1 MAQSVIETCEICNQ
15 DAGKDYCQDCEQTFC
30 NKCKTMHLRMKSSLN
45 DKFRSGQQCEDQ
57 VDKLSSCDKHNS
69 DYIYLCENCYVLACR
84 HCTVSTHKG
93 HSMANLSSSIADKT
107 EKILK
112 ILKTN
117 FDCIRNAKNSTTTL
131 QNKIEDIKD
140 KCSAIHKDMFS
151 RQSLL
156 QSRLAMAKNSMHD
169 DISKFEQAEK
179 TKVETYMKNVN
190 ECDIKINELV
200 ELYKHV
206 KNDRDVTHLLQ
217 SLKTLEQETTNIRI
231 PKVPLISN
239 IEFVAEP
246 MNKDFDA
253 KLKSLLGKITIA
265 PK

>member
-1 MAQSVIETCEICNQ
+1 M
-15 DAGKDYCQDCEQTFC
+15 Y
-30 NKCKTMHLRMKSSLN
+30 
-45 DKFRSGQQCEDQ
+45 
-57 VDKLSSCDKHNS
+57 
-69 DYIYLCENCYVLACR
+69 
-84 HCTVSTHKG
+84 
-93 HSMANLSSSIADKT
+93 
-107 EKILK
+107 
-112 ILKTN
+112 
-117 FDCIRNAKNSTTTL
+117 
-131 QNKIEDIKD
+131 
-140 KCSAIHKDMFS
+140 S

-179 TKVETYMKNVN
+179 TKAETYMKNVN

-246 MNKDFDA
+246 MNKEFDA